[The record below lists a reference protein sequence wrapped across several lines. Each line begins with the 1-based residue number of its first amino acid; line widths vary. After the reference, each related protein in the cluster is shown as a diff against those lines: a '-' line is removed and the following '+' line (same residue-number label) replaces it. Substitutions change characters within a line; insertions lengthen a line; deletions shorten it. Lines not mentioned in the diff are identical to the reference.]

1 MTQGSEEAAARRL
14 QELVARLEG
23 LLGEL
28 EQTAESEEAVDRLAR
43 MAELA
48 REVQAEI
55 ERLRR
60 ALPDAP
66 A

>member
-55 ERLRR
+55 ERIRR
-60 ALPDAP
+60 EGADALA
-66 A
+66 

>member
-14 QELVARLEG
+14 QKLVARLEG

-60 ALPDAP
+60 ELPDAP

>member
-1 MTQGSEEAAARRL
+1 MNEAKSARRL
-14 QELVARLEG
+14 QDLLARLDG
-23 LLGEL
+23 TLAEL
-28 EQTAESEEAVDRLAR
+28 ERSDDSEEAVDKLSS

-60 ALPDAP
+60 EAPDA
-66 A
+66 AS

>member
-1 MTQGSEEAAARRL
+1 VTQGREEAAARRL